1 MKPLSLSLSLSLPP
15 RHFHPSLFIIRS
27 FVRSFV
33 RSIDRL
39 TDSSSFSHSFRSVSL
54 FLPIVELFSPRPPR
68 APYPSIPRVTRS
80 SERARI
86 YRSFARSSV
95 VPFDMQI
102 GASANF
108 LRPPQSVRP
117 SVRPRPSPAP
127 IFPHS
132 RPHLKCCR
140 CARVSLPLE
149 AVTHHNAQSSCRHG
163 PSNECE
169 RLLWVRYYGWPR
181 QSRGTA
187 YL

>member
-1 MKPLSLSLSLSLPP
+1 MKPLSLSLSLSLPATST
-15 RHFHPSLFIIRS
+15 RHFSL

-108 LRPPQSVRP
+108 LRPPQS